1 MSNNKKLTLE
11 DLRRSPKHK
20 VHWPDGLPAPKV
32 DTSVFTTENEELGK
46 CDPRAKVRLDG
57 NHLLAGAEKKG
68 DDTIIYHPNVVA
80 EAFVKNFKEVYGN
93 CDPRTFRCGAT
104 SLVKSLIDKEYRL
117 IATLA
122 FKKLTADYDAQHQ
135 S

>member
-1 MSNNKKLTLE
+1 MSNSQTLTLE
-11 DLRRSPKHK
+11 DLRRATTHK
-20 VHWPDGLPAPKV
+20 IHWPEGLSAPKI

-57 NHLLAGAEKKG
+57 NHLLAGAEKVG
-68 DDTIIYHPNVVA
+68 EDTIVYHPNVVA
-80 EAFVKNFKEVYGN
+80 EAFAQNFKEVYGN
-93 CDPRTFRCGAT
+93 CDPRAFRCGAT
-104 SLVKSLIDKEYRL
+104 HLAKSLVGDQYRL

-122 FKKLTADYDAQHQ
+122 FKKLKADYDEKHQ